1 MKKLQIMLMTLYA
14 VSNNIDDLIWSLEK
28 SSKVLLKLFDVNLME
43 SNRDKC
49 HLLVSSCEKKKNGNR
64 EFPNRK
70 KYMWITFRSPFWQ

>member
-14 VSNNIDDLIWSLEK
+14 VSDNIDDLIWSLEK

-49 HLLVSSCEKKKNGNR
+49 HLLVSSCEKKKKMEIGNFQI
-64 EFPNRK
+64 EK
-70 KYMWITFRSPFWQ
+70 SICE